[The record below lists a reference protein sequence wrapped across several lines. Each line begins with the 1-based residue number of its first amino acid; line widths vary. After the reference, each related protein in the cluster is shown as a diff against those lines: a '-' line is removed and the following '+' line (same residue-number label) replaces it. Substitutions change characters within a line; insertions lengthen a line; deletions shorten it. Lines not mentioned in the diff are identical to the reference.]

1 MEEEESK
8 PVLIINDVEYPVEEL
23 SDEGRFS
30 YSLLTGIIPEINEL
44 TKRLAVLNAA
54 RNNISQNIEHSLKG
68 DEGES

>member
-1 MEEEESK
+1 MEEESK
-8 PVLIINDVEYPVEEL
+8 PVLTVNDVEYPVEEL
-23 SDEGRFS
+23 SDEARFG

-54 RNNISQNIEHSLKG
+54 RNNISQNIERSIKG